1 MKKVEILSKLEAAGV
16 IAVVRGKNKDEAIKA
31 INSIIAGGIKG
42 IELTFT
48 VPNAEEIIKEI
59 AKKYADQ
66 KDVIIGAG
74 TVLDAFTARIAIMAG
89 AEYIVS
95 PSFDRQTAEICNLYQ
110 IPLTLFLS
118 KKYGKKEL
126 ASVGMFFSAIVYLI
140 LFLIKTSNMYVFLIL
155 SSVGYMGLGVFNT
168 VIWANITDV
177 IDDQE
182 VKSDQREDGTVYAVY
197 SFARKIGQ
205 ALAGGVG
212 GWTLSIIGYDSLAN
226 IQTGDVLEKLYNAS
240 TLIPSICFFI
250 VGLILF
256 FLYPLS
262 KDKVLENCELLKQKY
277 K

>member
-110 IPLTLFLS
+110 IPYLPGCMTITEIKEALTAGVDIIKLFPGSAFGPSIVKAYQAPLPHVNIMPTGGVS
-118 KKYGKKEL
+118 IENLEDWFEVGVVAVGVGGNLL
-126 ASVGMFFSAIVYLI
+126 ASVEKGDFEEVRRVASKYIDKFYE
-140 LFLIKTSNMYVFLIL
+140 IKNY
-155 SSVGYMGLGVFNT
+155 
-168 VIWANITDV
+168 
-177 IDDQE
+177 
-182 VKSDQREDGTVYAVY
+182 
-197 SFARKIGQ
+197 
-205 ALAGGVG
+205 
-212 GWTLSIIGYDSLAN
+212 
-226 IQTGDVLEKLYNAS
+226 
-240 TLIPSICFFI
+240 
-250 VGLILF
+250 
-256 FLYPLS
+256 
-262 KDKVLENCELLKQKY
+262 
-277 K
+277 

>member
-1 MKKVEILSKLEAAGV
+1 MKKVEILSKLEASGV

-110 IPLTLFLS
+110 IPYLPGCMTITEIKEALTAGVDIIKLFPGSAFGPSIVKAYQAPLPHVNIMPTGGVS
-118 KKYGKKEL
+118 IENLEDWFEVGVVAVGVGGNLL
-126 ASVGMFFSAIVYLI
+126 ASVEKGDFEEVSRVASKYIDKFYE
-140 LFLIKTSNMYVFLIL
+140 IKNY
-155 SSVGYMGLGVFNT
+155 
-168 VIWANITDV
+168 
-177 IDDQE
+177 
-182 VKSDQREDGTVYAVY
+182 
-197 SFARKIGQ
+197 
-205 ALAGGVG
+205 
-212 GWTLSIIGYDSLAN
+212 
-226 IQTGDVLEKLYNAS
+226 
-240 TLIPSICFFI
+240 
-250 VGLILF
+250 
-256 FLYPLS
+256 
-262 KDKVLENCELLKQKY
+262 
-277 K
+277 